1 MHDKPMPAKA
11 VRVSVPASV
20 AYDIGS
26 LKTSV
31 AGILDKLG
39 CRACCSGYDIF
50 LEMQRDGVFRKGLR
64 QGAMAGIGLSRASDT
79 LTIGVSADSVARI
92 EDLNDLIE
100 KIGGLGGHPACMS
113 GRDWRFTLEEMFVI
127 QPETLEIEQVAARVA
142 L

>member
-1 MHDKPMPAKA
+1 MQDKPMPAKA

-26 LKTSV
+26 LKKSM

-64 QGAMAGIGLSRASDT
+64 DGAVAGIGLSRAEDA
-79 LTIGVSADSVARI
+79 LTIGVSAGSVGRI
-92 EDLNDLIE
+92 EDVEELLG

-113 GRDWRFTLEEMFVI
+113 GRDWRFQMEEMFVV
-127 QPETLEIEQVAARVA
+127 QPDLAIEQVAVRVGR
-142 L
+142 

>member
-1 MHDKPMPAKA
+1 MQDKPMPAKA

-26 LKTSV
+26 LKKSM

-50 LEMQRDGVFRKGLR
+50 LEMQRDGIFRKSPR
-64 QGAMAGIGLSRASDT
+64 EAAVTGIGVSKAADALN
-79 LTIGVSADSVARI
+79 IGVSAGSVARI
-92 EDLNDLIE
+92 EDLEDLIE

-127 QPETLEIEQVAARVA
+127 QPETLDIEQVAARVRY
-142 L
+142 